1 YEATRVYLMLGGQG
15 PLDPAL
21 VKEWMVYDWQGQ
33 YSGAGNLAVVAG
45 LQRHLDALL
54 AQPLPAVSLDD
65 ALVARARTT
74 FSRVP
79 MAARAYS
86 RIKPSAAAQSLPPW
100 RPSDVLGPAGVRVFT
115 RASGR
120 KMSDGIP
127 GFLTVD
133 GFHKV
138 LLPALATAT
147 REVAS
152 ESWVLGQKVP
162 VNFDLSKQSEV
173 ANEVVKQY
181 MEDYAKAW
189 DGLLQDI
196 EIAPLR
202 SLNQAS
208 QDLYILASKQSPLKE
223 L

>member
-1 YEATRVYLMLGGQG
+1 
-15 PLDPAL
+15 
-21 VKEWMVYDWQGQ
+21 
-33 YSGAGNLAVVAG
+33 
-45 LQRHLDALL
+45 
-54 AQPLPAVSLDD
+54 
-65 ALVARARTT
+65 
-74 FSRVP
+74 
-79 MAARAYS
+79 MASRAYS
-86 RIKPSAAAQSLPPW
+86 RIKPSAAAQNLPPW
-100 RPSDVLGPAGVRVFT
+100 RPSDAIGRAGGSVFT

-120 KMSDGIP
+120 KLSDGIP

-147 REVAS
+147 REVAA

-189 DGLLQDI
+189 DGLLQDL
-196 EIAPLR
+196 EITPLR

-223 L
+223 LLVAIARQLDAVGAAEAFGCRGGRSSGSGKGREGEGGGNSAHGGEIRGSCRFACRPGRCSAGTSARSSDRRTLQAAP